1 MVTMNKLSVIVPVYK
16 DHENLTAFADKIP
29 QLMNSIK
36 LDWEVIFV
44 IDPDSSNKTESTA
57 IQLNSINTRFKFIVM
72 ARRFGQATAI
82 QCGLQESVADVYI
95 IMDVDGQDPVS
106 LIPEMIENWQQGF
119 KIVLPRRLSRKGETY
134 FRVISTTVGY
144 WLLNRYS
151 KINIPKSVGDF
162 RLIDKTI
169 RDILLEIDD
178 PYYFLRGNIA
188 QIGFPFKLI
197 DFHREERVN
206 GESNYSKYL
215 GSLSNAVNAIFGYTN
230 LASRVVLTTLTISIL
245 FVAII
250 LGLNIGGLNNSNEI
264 VLSLVSILLFL
275 SIAISCLLFI
285 YILRIHDYLFK
296 RPRFQILSKSDDLKL
311 QESNHLEK
319 RSKNIIF

>member
-1 MVTMNKLSVIVPVYK
+1 MNSEKKLSVIVPVYK
-16 DHENLTAFADKIP
+16 DHENLTAFAEKIP
-29 QLMNSIK
+29 GLMNSIK
-36 LDWEVIFV
+36 LDWEVVFV

-57 IQLNSINTRFKFIVM
+57 IQLNSINNRFKFIVM

-95 IMDVDGQDPVS
+95 IMDVDGQDPIS
-106 LIPEMIENWQQGF
+106 LIPEMIDNWKQGF

-134 FRVISTTVGY
+134 LRVISTTVGY

-162 RLIDKTI
+162 RLIDKKI

-197 DFHREERVN
+197 DFHREERLTGN
-206 GESNYSKYL
+206 SNYPKYL

-230 LASRVVLTTLTISIL
+230 IASKMVLATLPVSGI
-245 FVAII
+245 FVSII
-250 LGLNIGGLNNSNEI
+250 LGINIAGPNNSNEI
-264 VLSLVSILLFL
+264 VLTLVSILLF
-275 SIAISCLLFI
+275 IIITISCILYI

-296 RPRFQILSKSDDLKL
+296 RPRFQILSKSKD
-311 QESNHLEK
+311 
-319 RSKNIIF
+319 SK